1 MPLEVEAPGP
11 VQRSGHPAVDKDCR
25 GEHRPAWPT
34 GKAAGRQPP
43 PPLRT
48 RPHLNGA
55 SLGVKVEGPQG
66 VVVVAMR
73 GDGGGVA
80 AGATTAAVGSA
91 VVMLLSPVP

>member
-1 MPLEVEAPGP
+1 MPLEVEVPGP
-11 VQRSGHPAVDKDCR
+11 VQRSGHPIVEEDCR
-25 GEHRPAWPT
+25 VEHRPAWPT
-34 GKAAGRQPP
+34 GKAAGCQ

-80 AGATTAAVGSA
+80 AGATTATAGSA
-91 VVMLLSPVP
+91 VAMLPSPVP